1 MPLNDKQKGILM
13 RRKPSTQGDGQNS
26 KEVQEMA
33 SQLISKG
40 FTRQAAY
47 AKARRKY
54 KEEYRTSGRRFYS
67 GGGVKPK

>member
-1 MPLNDKQKGILM
+1 MPLNDKQKSILM

-33 SQLISKG
+33 SRLICKG

-54 KEEYRTSGRRFYS
+54 NEEYRKQGRRFYS
-67 GGGVKPK
+67 GEGVKPK